1 MIIILE
7 SSTYCIYPILTVLRN
22 KTETELKENQKELW
36 TELHKKLRKQKEQ
49 VREKLQSQYKNVA
62 EIEERS
68 MNIYKQLA
76 EELQN
81 VEDTVSI
88 NTRSIT
94 RNYIR

>member
-7 SSTYCIYPILTVLRN
+7 SFTYCIYPIRTVLRN
-22 KTETELKENQKELW
+22 KAETELKENQKELW
-36 TELHKKLRKQKEQ
+36 TELHKELRQQKEQ
-49 VREKLQSQYKNVA
+49 VRENLQSQYKNIA

-81 VEDTVSI
+81 VEDTVFI
-88 NTRSIT
+88 NARSIT